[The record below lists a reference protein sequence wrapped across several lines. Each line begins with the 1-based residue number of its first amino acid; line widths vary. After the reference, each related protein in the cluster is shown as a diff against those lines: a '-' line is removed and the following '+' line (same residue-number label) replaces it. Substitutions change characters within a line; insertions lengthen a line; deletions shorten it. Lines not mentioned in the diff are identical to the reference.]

1 MWMLLS
7 GSAHLSSWYCFSV
20 VFVGLPSVCLSFFPS
35 IASNSMTVVSGKCC
49 IMQDNCVALL
59 SLQSSIC
66 MYILATWRDV
76 SMIGRSW
83 IYCQVDEDRT
93 QLQRKCLEL
102 VAAADQTHQ
111 QKLCTVSH
119 RVNAD
124 PPSEDIEALQVT
136 YHFLPRLQGLI
147 MAFLLSRLPTQEQ
160 IWIHHW
166 LIFKC
171 SNPQR

>member
-66 MYILATWRDV
+66 LYILATWRDV

-166 LIFKC
+166 IIFKC

>member
-1 MWMLLS
+1 
-7 GSAHLSSWYCFSV
+7 
-20 VFVGLPSVCLSFFPS
+20 
-35 IASNSMTVVSGKCC
+35 
-49 IMQDNCVALL
+49 MQDNCVALL

-66 MYILATWRDV
+66 LYILATWRDV
-76 SMIGRSW
+76 SMTGRSW

-111 QKLCTVSH
+111 QKLCTASH

-147 MAFLLSRLPTQEQ
+147 MAFLCRTFLHMNKFESIFELS
-160 IWIHHW
+160 
-166 LIFKC
+166 
-171 SNPQR
+171 SNAATHNTNEHANDSFAPIISQNYFQDSN